1 MLALARAEEAG
12 VAPPRERVDLRE
24 VAVAVINRRIAQ
36 AIEAGVEIHLDAPA
50 DIAIAS
56 HRTLLFEILSNLLD
70 NAIRYNRRGGQV
82 MLTVSD
88 EAGEGTRID
97 VADDG
102 PGLPDADLARL
113 GERFTR
119 LSTARDSEG
128 SGLGLA
134 IVRSA
139 ASRLDAAL
147 EIVNTRPG
155 LRITLRF
162 GAVLGPS

>member
-1 MLALARAEEAG
+1 MEA
-12 VAPPRERVDLRE
+12 D
-24 VAVAVINRRIAQ
+24 
-36 AIEAGVEIHLDAPA
+36 VEIHLDAPA
-50 DIAIAS
+50 DIVIAS

-70 NAIRYNRRGGQV
+70 NAIRYNRRGGRV
-82 MLTVSD
+82 TLAILCED
-88 EAGEGTRID
+88 GEGARIV

-139 ASRLDAAL
+139 ASRLDASL

-155 LRITLRF
+155 LRITLGF
-162 GAVLGPS
+162 APEKSSASASD